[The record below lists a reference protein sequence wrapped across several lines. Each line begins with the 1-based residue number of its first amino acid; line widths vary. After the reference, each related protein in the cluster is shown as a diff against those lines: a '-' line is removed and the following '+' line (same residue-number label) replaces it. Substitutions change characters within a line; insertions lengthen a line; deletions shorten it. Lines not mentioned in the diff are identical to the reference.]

1 MWEARAADG
10 RGAELLAW
18 ARERLVPALAGAGA
32 ARTELF
38 SAPGMGVPPDE
49 ARGRVLVI
57 SWWPERAEPAEAPQ
71 PPDGLLARPVHRWA
85 FHSEYVVSAA
95 SDD

>member
-18 ARERLVPALAGAGA
+18 ARERVVPALSGAGA

-38 SAPGMGVPPDE
+38 SAPGMAAPPDE
-49 ARGRVLVI
+49 VWGRVLVI
-57 SWWPERAEPAEAPQ
+57 SWWPEPAEPVEAPQ
-71 PPDGLLARPVHRWA
+71 PPDDLVARPVHRWS
-85 FHSEYVVSAA
+85 FRSEYVVSAA

>member
-18 ARERLVPALAGAGA
+18 ARERVVPALAGAGA

-38 SAPGMGVPPDE
+38 SAPGE
-49 ARGRVLVI
+49 RVLVI